1 MDRIDTLQGGWD
13 KNEVALMSRAFT
25 DMSALF
31 EMHDNVK
38 RMLPDFESYQDP
50 VAYFNAKD
58 LAEEGGGL
66 DRQTEKVLND
76 LDALVNTLDAKRKS
90 LPQDMLRSFDSLR
103 FLVLYLGSAL
113 VLIGSIVAILLV
125 RGIVTAGPPAA
136 VHPFGA
142 GPWRVPTFTDHTP

>member
-1 MDRIDTLQGGWD
+1 VESIPDAPEKTALQKISEKDLPQLLMDRIDTLQGGWD
-13 KNEVALMSRAFT
+13 KNEVALMSRAFA

-90 LPQDMLRSFDSLR
+90 LRQDMIRSFDSLR
-103 FLVLYLGSAL
+103 FLVLYFGSAL
-113 VLIGSIVAILLV
+113 VLIGSIVAIL
-125 RGIVTAGPPAA
+125 T
-136 VHPFGA
+136 GA
-142 GPWRVPTFTDHTP
+142 RHR